1 MKKSNNLKLNV
12 MKNIIS
18 IMLVA
23 AFGVMLVF
31 TGCKEEEY
39 VPEELQTVTIQ
50 GQVLTDL
57 DLTDADFNFVPD
69 GTKIIF
75 RINSSDLVAV
85 PEAGY
90 NYQTLQYETTVK
102 DGLFTI
108 ALPTVNFNA
117 VGVEVVLDPFIA
129 EQTDP
134 LDDDYNMIFEASDN
148 YDFTITEG
156 EAYFFVY
163 NYDMMSLY
171 DF

>member
-1 MKKSNNLKLNV
+1 

-31 TGCKEEEY
+31 TGCKEEVY
-39 VPEELQTVTIQ
+39 VPEELQKVTIK
-50 GQVLTDL
+50 GQILTDL
-57 DLTDADFNFVPD
+57 DLTDVDINFVPD

-75 RINSSDLVAV
+75 RIDSRDLVAV

-90 NYQTLQYETTVK
+90 NYQTLQYETIVT
-102 DGLFTI
+102 DGFFSI
-108 ALPTVNFNA
+108 DLPSVNFNA

-129 EQTDP
+129 EQTDFA
-134 LDDDYNMIFEASDN
+134 DDDYNMIFEASAN

-156 EAYFFVY
+156 EDYFFVY
-163 NYDMMSLY
+163 NYDMYTLY
-171 DF
+171 DY

>member
-1 MKKSNNLKLNV
+1 

-23 AFGVMLVF
+23 AFGVLLVF

-39 VPEELQTVTIQ
+39 TPEPLQTVTVA
-50 GQVLTDL
+50 GQILTDL
-57 DLTDADFNFVPD
+57 DLTDVDVNFVPD

-75 RINSSDLVAV
+75 RIDSRDLVAV

-90 NYQTLQYETTVK
+90 NYQTLQYETTVT
-102 DGLFTI
+102 DGFFSI
-108 ALPTVNFNA
+108 DLPTVNFNA
-117 VGVEVVLDPFIA
+117 VPVEVVLDAFVA

-134 LDDDYNMIFEASDN
+134 ADDDYNVIFEASVN

-156 EAYFFVY
+156 EDYFFVY
-163 NYDMMSLY
+163 TYDMFTLY
-171 DF
+171 DY